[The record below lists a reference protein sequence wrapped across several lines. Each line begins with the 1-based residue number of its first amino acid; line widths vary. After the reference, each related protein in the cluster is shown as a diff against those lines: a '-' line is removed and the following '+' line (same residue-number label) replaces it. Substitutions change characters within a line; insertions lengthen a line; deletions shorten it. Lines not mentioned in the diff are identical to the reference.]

1 MITFENIRYRL
12 LAIDTLT
19 LSPGITSV
27 IGPNGSG
34 KSTFLKICAG
44 IALPESGTVFVD
56 GRPPRDIAA
65 GYVNEFPDR
74 NIIFSS
80 VKDELASPLRFCR
93 TPCEET
99 DRTVRACAGTMR
111 ITDLLDREMQELS
124 GGEKVLVALATACI
138 NRPRVLVL
146 DEYDS
151 HLDASRCA
159 WLQSALRVSGA
170 EYIIRCTQQME
181 TAAESNYLLYMEKGK
196 VVHEG
201 TPASVFS
208 RLIDSPFYPISW
220 RWPV

>member
-12 LAIDTLT
+12 LTIDTLT
-19 LSPGITSV
+19 IAPGVTSV

-44 IALPESGTVFVD
+44 IAEPKSGMVLVD
-56 GRPPRDIAA
+56 GKAPRETEI
-65 GYVNEFPDR
+65 GFVNEFPDR
-74 NIIFSS
+74 NILFST
-80 VKDELASPLRFCR
+80 VKDELASPLRFR
-93 TPCEET
+93 HTPCGET
-99 DRTVRACAGTMR
+99 ERTVRACAGTMG
-111 ITDLLDREMQELS
+111 ITSLLDREMLELS

-151 HLDASRCA
+151 HLDADRCA
-159 WLQSALRVSGA
+159 WIHSALRVSGA

-181 TAAESNYLLYMEKGK
+181 TAAESDRLLYMEKGK
-196 VVHEG
+196 VVHAG
-201 TPASVFS
+201 TPAAVFPLLS
-208 RLIDSPFYPISW
+208 DTPFYPQSW